1 MLGELLPQGGGD
13 PIPLL
18 KPKLLI
24 GRRDS
29 CDIALRFPNVSSH
42 HCELE
47 FLNGFWHIRDL
58 GSSNGIKVNGAR
70 VDSKWLLSGDELSIA
85 KHHYTISYVQMAD
98 APPPSDEDGP
108 ELSLLEKA
116 GLARRKSDEPA
127 APRRG
132 TVDPGEVTQ
141 LDQPSSLNRRNSS
154 SNNKSKKPLSDE
166 ERALEWLQDDE
177 HRPG

>member
-1 MLGELLPQGGGD
+1 MLGELVPQGGGD

-18 KPKLLI
+18 KPKLLV
-24 GRRDS
+24 GRRES

-47 FLNGFWHIRDL
+47 FLNGFWHVRDL

-85 KHHYTISYVQMAD
+85 KHHYKISYAQMSD
-98 APPPSDEDGP
+98 ALPPSDDDGP

-116 GLARRKSDEPA
+116 GLARRKDEGPPP
-127 APRRG
+127 PRRG
-132 TVDPGEVTQ
+132 ATSPVDAAQKG
-141 LDQPSSLNRRNSS
+141 QPPDGNRRNASP
-154 SNNKSKKPLSDE
+154 NNKAKGPLSDE
-166 ERALEWLQDDE
+166 EQALEWLKDDE
-177 HRPG
+177 